1 MSIGKQLPF
10 VPRKFDP
17 FLGGEWIGNAVSY
30 GFYRKGQ
37 APGIRGPSET
47 EILEDLGIISRYW
60 KLIRVYGSD
69 DDSERLL
76 KVIEH
81 NNIPV
86 KVMLGVWLE
95 NESSD
100 RGRRKENLKEA
111 EKGIELGNRY
121 PGIITA
127 INVGNETQIPWSAH
141 RMKQKSLLNYIRMV
155 RSNTDQPVTTADDY
169 NFWNKEGSKEIA
181 DEIDF
186 IVTHIYALWN
196 GKSLDEALDW
206 MDRIYYQE
214 VKAMHPNKEIII
226 GETGWATDYD
236 RAKTGPGQQASLI
249 KGEVSGEAQGKYLV
263 QHYDWV
269 MKNRITTFLFEA
281 FDEPW
286 KGGGDSTGPHE
297 VEKNWGVF
305 YENRRPKESFSQL
318 LDHLKRT

>member
-1 MSIGKQLPF
+1 MSNSKQ
-10 VPRKFDP
+10 DP
-17 FLGGEWIGNAVSY
+17 FILRKYDSFIGSEWIGNAVSY

-37 APGIRGPSET
+37 APGIKGPSET

-60 KLIRVYGSD
+60 KFIRVYGSD

-76 KVIEH
+76 KVIER

-100 RGRRKENLKEA
+100 RGRKKENLKEA
-111 EKGIELGNRY
+111 EKGIELGNKY

-127 INVGNETQIPWSAH
+127 INVGNETQISWSAH
-141 RMKQKSLLNYIRMV
+141 RMKQESLLNYVRMV
-155 RSNTDQPVTTADDY
+155 RSNTDLPVTTADDY

-181 DEIDF
+181 GEIDF

-196 GKSLDEALDW
+196 GKSLDEAIDW
-206 MDRIYYQE
+206 VDRVYFREI
-214 VKAMHPNKEIII
+214 KAMHPDKDIVI
-226 GETGWATDYD
+226 GETGWATDYE
-236 RAKTGPGQQASLI
+236 RTKTGPGQQASLI
-249 KGEVSGEAQGKYLV
+249 NGEVSIEAQAKYLAR
-263 QHYDWV
+263 HYDWV

-286 KGGGDSTGPHE
+286 KGGGDDTGPHE

-305 YENRRPKESFSQL
+305 YENRQPKESFSKF
-318 LDHLKRT
+318 LKYLSQA